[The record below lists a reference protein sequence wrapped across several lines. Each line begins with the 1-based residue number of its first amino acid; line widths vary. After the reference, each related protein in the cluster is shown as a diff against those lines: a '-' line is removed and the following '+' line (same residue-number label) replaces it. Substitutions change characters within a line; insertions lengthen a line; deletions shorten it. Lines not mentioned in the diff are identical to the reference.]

1 MVPENSSWREAFI
14 DTVPLAKGTNFA
26 ISSQCA
32 TRVFSTQSANKSI
45 VFLYENELNVSGMSS
60 SVTSNLVNCTVE
72 WLACREPKEIIES
85 FGVVFRGPFKI
96 RTIEHVSGTTCP
108 QNERLGRRHSLPK
121 R

>member
-1 MVPENSSWREAFI
+1 MGFSFSWMVPENFSWREVFV
-14 DTVPLAKGTNFA
+14 DTIPLAKGTNFA

-72 WLACREPKEIIES
+72 RLACQEPKEISI
-85 FGVVFRGPFKI
+85 VRI
-96 RTIEHVSGTTCP
+96 LT
-108 QNERLGRRHSLPK
+108 LSLRPLPASA
-121 R
+121 